1 MTMRNFNS
9 NGVKKTKVRR
19 MEWVYYEFARNT

>member
-9 NGVKKTKVRR
+9 NVVKKTKVRR
-19 MEWVYYEFARNT
+19 MECVYYEFARNT